1 MRRALPTI
9 GSIGAVTALLLSPA
23 RAQEP
28 AQEPVEET
36 IRVFLDCQTFLCDYD
51 HFRREITFINWVRD
65 RQDAQLHI
73 LVTALQTGGGGWELT
88 FAFIGLEDLA
98 GREDTLRYVSSNTDT
113 SDEIR
118 SGMTQTLKLGLV
130 RYVARTPVAERISI
144 TYDVPMVETPALAV
158 DDPWNLW
165 SFSVRVGIDLDGESQ
180 QRFVGLNG
188 TINANRTAEDVKIN
202 FSLFGRYSR
211 NETDVPELDTT
222 FVNEQERYNFN
233 GLVVWSIGDH
243 WAAGVRGSAGRSTFL
258 NEDLSL
264 RAGPAIEYNIYPYE
278 ESTRRQVTIGYSIGV
293 AAFDYDEITVFDRTS
308 EVRPTHSM
316 EIGLGVA
323 QPWGS
328 VRTSLEAS
336 QFFHDLSAH
345 SIGLFGSF
353 DIRLVRGLSFG
364 GFGSVAR
371 IKDQLYLSGA
381 GLSPED
387 RLQRTRQF
395 ETDFRYFVGLNFR
408 FRFGSKFANVVN
420 TRMGGGG
427 GGMIMMF

>member
-180 QRFVGLNG
+180 QR
-188 TINANRTAEDVKIN
+188 
-202 FSLFGRYSR
+202 
-211 NETDVPELDTT
+211 
-222 FVNEQERYNFN
+222 
-233 GLVVWSIGDH
+233 
-243 WAAGVRGSAGRSTFL
+243 
-258 NEDLSL
+258 
-264 RAGPAIEYNIYPYE
+264 
-278 ESTRRQVTIGYSIGV
+278 
-293 AAFDYDEITVFDRTS
+293 
-308 EVRPTHSM
+308 
-316 EIGLGVA
+316 
-323 QPWGS
+323 
-328 VRTSLEAS
+328 
-336 QFFHDLSAH
+336 
-345 SIGLFGSF
+345 
-353 DIRLVRGLSFG
+353 
-364 GFGSVAR
+364 
-371 IKDQLYLSGA
+371 
-381 GLSPED
+381 
-387 RLQRTRQF
+387 
-395 ETDFRYFVGLNFR
+395 
-408 FRFGSKFANVVN
+408 
-420 TRMGGGG
+420 
-427 GGMIMMF
+427 